1 MCFQDD
7 LKSPSPEHKEI
18 LTQII
23 PNIPAKNTKLCNTC
37 IQALNKKNIPSMSTF
52 NGFKYPDIPQH
63 LPPLDLVSERLIS
76 PRIPFMQIRRLR
88 HVNGQYGIFGQIIN
102 VPVSV
107 NNMVKSIPRNIDDDY
122 CINVHIKRKKI
133 HRSSYLQSTV
143 NKRTIK
149 SWLNSVTIVYYT
161 MYDIKVDESFF
172 NDNQIH
178 DEIPQNDFSEHI
190 PVEDSLTAQQQTL
203 LWNEEQYLR
212 IAPGEDNVPQSL
224 LFDEHAEELSFPA
237 IYLGQFRNFRDG
249 VKVTPFMMAS
259 SELRRSDRRAVT
271 PYHLLYMAMKIMRM
285 RVRDSLTVA
294 FKHVGKDTKITRKQ
308 IEDNQYIHN
317 CIETNLAF
325 LRAIPN
331 STWYWMGRKKD
342 LFAMIRQF
350 GKPTIFLTVS
360 TN

>member
-1 MCFQDD
+1 
-7 LKSPSPEHKEI
+7 
-18 LTQII
+18 
-23 PNIPAKNTKLCNTC
+23 
-37 IQALNKKNIPSMSTF
+37 MSTF

-308 IEDNQYIHN
+308 IEHNQYIHN